1 MVDELF
7 PALIETFGGAREK
20 LKIAKDTSDV
30 NACVETELP
39 PTKRRC
45 I

>member
-7 PALIETFGGAREK
+7 PALMETFGRAREK
-20 LKIAKDTSDV
+20 LKIAEDTSDV
-30 NACVETELP
+30 NTCVETELP

-45 I
+45 V